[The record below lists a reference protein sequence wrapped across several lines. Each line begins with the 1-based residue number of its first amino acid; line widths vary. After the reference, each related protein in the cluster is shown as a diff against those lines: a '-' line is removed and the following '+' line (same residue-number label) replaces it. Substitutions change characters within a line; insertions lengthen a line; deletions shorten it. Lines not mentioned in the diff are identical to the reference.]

1 MKNLLLLILLGFFSC
16 SQNSEA
22 PPTEDKPTPLKEV
35 NLPVDPADDP
45 RDINKKTILIKD
57 ARLILVSGPSID
69 KGWILLKNGNIEDLG
84 SGEAP
89 DLKADLVISAAGKIV
104 SPGVI
109 DTHSHMGVYPHP
121 GVKAHSDG
129 NEAVGPNTAEVW
141 AENSFWPQD
150 PSLWRALSSG
160 ITTIQVLPGSAN
172 LFGGRSFTAKMRPRI
187 SAREMRFVGAP
198 QGLKMA
204 CGENP
209 KRVYGKK
216 GGPSTRMGNVAGYN
230 KAYQEAFE
238 YLQTWIKYERDLKHW
253 NERREKANNPEGEES
268 KESKETK
275 ETKETKLVALKEIG
289 DAPAPPK
296 FDAKLETLK
305 KVITGEILVHMH
317 CYRADEMSLMMDIA
331 KKFGFTIR
339 SFHHAIEGYKI
350 AKKLAEHG
358 TGISTWA
365 DWWGFKMEAYDATS
379 ANGAIAEKYGVKTII
394 HSDSAEDIRH
404 LNHEAAKVIKAG
416 KDLGIMINERQAMA
430 WITLNA
436 AWALGIDKQVG
447 SLEKGKHADLV
458 IWDRHPLS
466 VYAKADHVIIDGHI
480 VFDRKKKI
488 VPTSDFEIGNRKI
501 GLGSRDHK
509 APGADKTLEL
519 IKMKHPK
526 ILPPT
531 NKTFLIQN
539 VTVLK
544 STGDRLS
551 NRDVLI
557 KNNKIVGI
565 FKKYKKTKGLKLI
578 NGEGKILTPGLF
590 ESASFL
596 GLMEVGAV
604 DSTRNISVE
613 GSAINPSLESHY
625 AFNSQ
630 TSRIP
635 IERTEGLVYTVAIPS
650 RGMISGKGFFY
661 KLSDTPSKGLVK
673 NTAMYGSVSAHT
685 KDHFGNH
692 YSKLWQTLR
701 SFVDEALFYG
711 KNKNSYNK
719 GSLRDLKFDASELEA
734 FMPVLRGKLPLV
746 LSADSYDEITAL
758 INFVKEMKNRK
769 LKLNVVIFGGTEAW
783 MKASELKALGIPV
796 ILNAT
801 NQTLYSFSHMQNRD
815 DLAAALADKGVEIV
829 LTAHE
834 WFTYPRRI
842 RQSAGMAVANGLSY
856 EKAFEAITSAPAK
869 IYGLQK
875 QFAKLQKNQAAT
887 FILWNTDPLEP
898 MANAERIWIDGKE
911 MSMDNRQKMLARKY
925 LVQ

>member
-1 MKNLLLLILLGFFSC
+1 MKSLFLLILLVCFSC
-16 SQNSEA
+16 SNNSGPEG
-22 PPTEDKPTPLKEV
+22 EEEKPIPLEEV
-35 NLPVDPADDP
+35 SLPIEPADNP
-45 RDINKKTILIKD
+45 RDINKKSILIKD
-57 ARLILVSGPSID
+57 ARLILVSSPSID

-89 DLKADLVISAAGKIV
+89 DLKVDQVISAKGKIV

-121 GVKAHSDG
+121 SVKAHSDG
-129 NEAVGPNTAEVW
+129 NEAVGPNTADVW

-150 PSLWRALSSG
+150 PALWRALSSG

-187 SAREMRFVGAP
+187 SAREMRFAGAP

-209 KRVYGKK
+209 KRVYGEK
-216 GGPSTRMGNVAGYN
+216 GGPNTRMGNVAGYT

-238 YLQTWIKYERDLKHW
+238 YNQTWIKYERDLKHW
-253 NERREKANNPEGEES
+253 NDRRTNIDKAEAGTNKGQQA
-268 KESKETK
+268 KEAKQK
-275 ETKETKLVALKEIG
+275 ALKEIG
-289 DAPAPPK
+289 DAPVAPK
-296 FDAKLETLK
+296 LDAKLETLK
-305 KVITGEILVHMH
+305 KVINGEILVHMH

-365 DWWGFKMEAYDATS
+365 DWWGF
-379 ANGAIAEKYGVKTII
+379 TII

-416 KDLGIMINERQAMA
+416 KDLGIMINEQQAMA

-436 AWALGIDKQVG
+436 AWALGIENQVG
-447 SLEKGKHADLV
+447 SLEKGKHADIV

-466 VYAKADHVIIDGHI
+466 VYAKADQVLIDGHI
-480 VFDRKKKI
+480 IFDRDKKI
-488 VPTSDFEIGNRKI
+488 VPTSDFEVGNRKL
-501 GLGSRDHK
+501 GLGSRDNK
-509 APGADKTLEL
+509 APAQDKTLEL
-519 IKMKHPK
+519 IGRKHTRVVGK
-526 ILPPT
+526 VD
-531 NKTFLIQN
+531 NTFLIQN
-539 VTVLK
+539 VSVLK
-544 STGDRLS
+544 SSGKRLL

-557 KNNKIVGI
+557 RRGKIIGI
-565 FKKYKKTKGLKLI
+565 YKKYKNTKGLDLI
-578 NGEGKILTPGLF
+578 DGVGKILTPGLF

-596 GLMEVGAV
+596 GLLEVGAV
-604 DSTRNISVE
+604 DSTRNVTVE

-630 TSRIP
+630 TSRIA
-635 IERTEGLVYTVAIPS
+635 IERSEGVVYTMAIPS
-650 RGMISGKGFFY
+650 RGLISGKGFFY
-661 KLSDTPSKGLVK
+661 KLSDSPSEGLVA

-685 KDHFGNH
+685 KEHFGNH

-701 SFVDEALFYG
+701 DFVDEALFYQRY
-711 KNKNSYNK
+711 KTNYDK
-719 GSLRDLKFDASELEA
+719 GNLRDLKFDADELEA
-734 FMPVLRGKLPLV
+734 FMPVLNGKLPIV
-746 LSADSYDEITAL
+746 LAADSYDEITAL
-758 INFVKEMKNRK
+758 INFVKELKKRK
-769 LKLNVVIFGGTEAW
+769 LKLNVVLFGGTEAW
-783 MKASELKALGIPV
+783 MKAEQLKSLGIPV

-801 NQTLYSFSHMQNRD
+801 NQTVHSFSHIQNRD
-815 DLAAALADKGVEIV
+815 DLAAALDEKGVSIA

-842 RQSAGMAVANGLSY
+842 RQSAGMAVANGLPY
-856 EKAFEAITSAPAK
+856 EKAIQAITSNPAK
-869 IYGLQK
+869 IYGLEK
-875 QFAKLQKNQAAT
+875 QFARLEKNQAAT
-887 FILWNTDPLEP
+887 FILWNADPLEP

-911 MSMDNRQKMLARKY
+911 MNLNNRQKMLALKY
-925 LVQ
+925 LDQ